1 MADAEFQDF
10 SLEVKAALND
20 ETIAWLHTW
29 SAEIEAQAARNCAM
43 DGELGRQ
50 LKGSYASKVNESK
63 GEAQVGTPMEAGYW
77 EEFGTGEYA
86 AKGNG
91 RKGWWIYIEGQSSG
105 NGGMSYA
112 TREEAEQMA
121 AYIRQKYGKA
131 AIVTNGRRPAHTLE
145 NAFATVA
152 PQAKADL
159 EDKLKARMGGN
170 E

>member
-1 MADAEFQDF
+1 MADVEFQDF
-10 SLEVKAALND
+10 SLEVKAALD
-20 ETIAWLHTW
+20 SETIAWLHTW

-91 RKGWWIYIEGQSSG
+91 RKGWWIYIPGQTSG
-105 NGGMSYA
+105 KGGMSYA

-121 AYIRQKYGKA
+121 AYIRQVHKKT

-152 PQAKADL
+152 PKAQADL